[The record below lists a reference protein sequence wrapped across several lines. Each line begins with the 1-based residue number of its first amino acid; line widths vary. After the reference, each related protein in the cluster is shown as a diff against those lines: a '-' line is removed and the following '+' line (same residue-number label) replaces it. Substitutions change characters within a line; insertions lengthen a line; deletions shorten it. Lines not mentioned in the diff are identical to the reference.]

1 MTMGK
6 YGARWGVAAVLGVA
20 AGVALSAQAGPNDLP
35 KVDAASADRGRTV
48 WVAQCIDCH
57 GSQARGTDKGPN
69 LVRSVLVLHDRYGSE
84 LEPFL
89 KKGHQTQSGTP
100 SASFTHDQVVD
111 LANFLRQ
118 RINDTLRG
126 SPLFVVQDILTG
138 DATRGAAYF
147 NGAGGC
153 ASCHSPTGDLAGI
166 AGRMSPVDIQQRMI
180 FPSLGGQGRGRGRGR
195 GTAPAAAAN
204 ATTRVIT
211 VAVTPA
217 GGATASGALVH
228 MDDFSVTLRDADGNV
243 RTFRRT
249 PDMRVVKTDPLQ
261 AHHDLLDQIT
271 DQDMHDLVAYLET
284 LK

>member
-1 MTMGK
+1 MRR
-6 YGARWGVAAVLGVA
+6 YIARWGIAAVLGVVG
-20 AGVALSAQAGPNDLP
+20 GVALSAQAGPTDLP
-35 KVDAASADRGRTV
+35 KVDAASAGRGRTV

-89 KKGHQTQSGTP
+89 KKGHETQSGTP

-118 RINDTLRG
+118 RIDDTLRG
-126 SPLFVVQDILTG
+126 SPIFVVQNILTG

-153 ASCHSPTGDLAGI
+153 ASCHSPTGDFAGI

-180 FPSLGGQGRGRGRGR
+180 FPSLGGRGRGRGRGR
-195 GTAPAAAAN
+195 GAGP
-204 ATTRVIT
+204 ATTAATPEVT
-211 VAVTPA
+211 VAVTLP
-217 GGATASGALVH
+217 GGATVSGALVQ
-228 MDDFSVTLRDADGNV
+228 MDDFTVTLRNASGDLQ
-243 RTFRRT
+243 TFRRT

-261 AHHDLLDQIT
+261 AHHDLLDRIT